1 MVIGAT
7 IKGTFFLTAT
17 VHILYVLVTKSV
29 SDSKLAWVGF
39 RKGLGLE
46 KGLGVPIG
54 LK

>member
-29 SDSKLAWVGF
+29 SNSKLAWVGF
-39 RKGLGLE
+39 RKGLE